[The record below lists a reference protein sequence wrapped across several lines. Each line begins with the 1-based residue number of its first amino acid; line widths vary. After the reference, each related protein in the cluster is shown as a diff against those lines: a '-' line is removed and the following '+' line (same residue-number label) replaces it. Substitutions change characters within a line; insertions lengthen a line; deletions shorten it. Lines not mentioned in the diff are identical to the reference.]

1 MLWIALTVISVALW
15 GLADMISKMGTDP
28 NDPYSHI
35 RFVLC
40 TGVAMLVFLPFFRLF
55 SESGSS
61 LIRLLRDYPAFLLIT
76 LAYVVSLLFSFFSFR
91 HMEASASA
99 PLCNTSA
106 AMVILMLLGFYAVS
120 GRGRNIGELLT
131 PLNIIASLLVCG
143 GVVAIGLVRSAEE
156 KACLTASNLP

>member
-1 MLWIALTVISVALW
+1 MGA
-15 GLADMISKMGTDP
+15 GGYDFQKGTDL
-28 NDPYSHI
+28 NDPHSHI

-40 TGVAMLVFLPFFRLF
+40 TGVAMLVFLPFFRLC

-61 LIRLLRDYPAFLLIT
+61 LIQLLKDYPGFLLIT

-120 GRGRNIGELLT
+120 GRGRDIGELLT

-156 KACLTASNLP
+156 KAQPTKRKA